1 MPWKEC
7 NHMDERLQSSIGVGL
22 QGPLLLALI
31 TDLRQAQSVK
41 LVQHHR
47 VKVGW
52 EPLQWKM

>member
-47 VKVGW
+47 VKVG
-52 EPLQWKM
+52 